1 MDIDFVIPWVDDQD
15 PVWIQKKERF
25 FSGETKPE
33 RNEQRFRDFGT
44 LKYLIRS
51 IEKNA
56 NWVHKIWIITD
67 GQQPEW
73 LSKDNSRIEVV
84 DHKAF
89 IPQQY
94 LPTFNSNAIELNMW
108 RIEGL
113 SENFVALNDDFLFL
127 NKVNPT
133 DFFKDNGAIV
143 DTTAQFVAMPRDEFA
158 HIALNNISLINNNF
172 DKRLFL
178 KHHWR
183 EAFSLNNGLP
193 LLIYSLMLS
202 PLPYFTRF
210 YDPHVGIP
218 FKKRNFEKAWTLF
231 ETAFQKTSATKQRDI
246 TDVSIWV
253 IRYLQLLTEKISV
266 RKIKFGKYLTMS
278 QPELLEKLK
287 NKRATKMVV
296 LNDQVSSEED
306 EILAEQT
313 LALLEN
319 IFSNKSEFE
328 N

>member
-1 MDIDFVIPWVDDQD
+1 MEIDFVIPWVDDQD
-15 PVWIQKKERF
+15 PVWIQKKESF
-25 FSGETKPE
+25 LSGETNRE
-33 RNEQRFRDFGT
+33 QNEQRFRDFGT

-67 GQQPEW
+67 GQQPTW
-73 LSKDNSRIEVV
+73 LSNNNSRVEVV

-89 IPQQY
+89 IPEEY

-133 DFFKDNGAIV
+133 DFFRENGEIV

-172 DKRLFL
+172 DKRVWL
-178 KHHWR
+178 KGHWR
-183 EAFSLNNGLP
+183 EAFSIKNGLP
-193 LLIYSLMLS
+193 LLIYSLLLS

-218 FKKRNFEKAWTLF
+218 FKKRSFETAWTLF
-231 ETAFQKTSATKQRDI
+231 DTVFQQTSATKYRSI
-246 TDVSIWV
+246 TNVSIWV
-253 IRYLQLLTEKISV
+253 IRYLQLLTEKVYV

-278 QPELLEKLK
+278 QPERLK
-287 NKRATKMVV
+287 KMINKRSIKMVV
-296 LNDQVSSEED
+296 LNDQVSSESD
-306 EILAEQT
+306 EILAGKT

-319 IFSNKSEFE
+319 VFSNKSEFE
-328 N
+328 K